1 MYQQTFEEFLSWI
14 YFMGLKDTKSY
25 TRSSVMVNQLPGYS
39 SILVSYLPPSPSISQ
54 LYSKTEEEIDRH
66 TDRPAHNQID
76 RRTDRQTHTTDRQVD
91 RATGRQ
97 TDRQAHTADR

>member
-1 MYQQTFEEFLSWI
+1 MYQQTFKEFLSWI

-66 TDRPAHNQID
+66 TERPPHSQID
-76 RRTDRQTHTTDRQVD
+76 RQADTHDRQT
-91 RATGRQ
+91 GRQ
-97 TDRQAHTADR
+97 GDW

>member
-66 TDRPAHNQID
+66 TERPPHSQID
-76 RRTDRQTHTTDRQVD
+76 RRADRQTHTTDRQVD

-97 TDRQAHTADR
+97 TGR